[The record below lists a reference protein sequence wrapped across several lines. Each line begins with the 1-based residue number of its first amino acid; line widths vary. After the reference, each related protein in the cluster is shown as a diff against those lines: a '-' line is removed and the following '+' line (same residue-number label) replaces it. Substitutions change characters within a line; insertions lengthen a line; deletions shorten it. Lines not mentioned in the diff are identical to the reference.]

1 MADILEEPMNRTD
14 LVAAIAE
21 ETGLSTALAGAA
33 LTACLDAIAGAVA
46 AGGAVTLPGFGSFE
60 ARQRAARSGR
70 NPQTG
75 APIEIAAS
83 TAPAFKPAAAFKRL
97 VSEA

>member
-1 MADILEEPMNRTD
+1 MNRTD

-46 AGGAVTLPGFGSFE
+46 AGDAVTLPGFGSFE
-60 ARQRAARSGR
+60 ARRRAARSGR

-83 TAPAFKPAAAFKRL
+83 TSPAFKPAAAFKRL